1 MMKNLRIEDLERS
14 FVVVNKAKQ
23 GKGQVTLCFKCET
36 SASPK
41 TRKVVEKATPVFIR
55 EILCDVPDRFP
66 SHELYILVGRWDTP
80 FSEPQSCPGHVFTSK
95 CGWTYL
101 SCCVKQRNLVS
112 QKCASSDTLQ
122 VMRKA
127 LQTGF
132 SEQVSL
138 LVLLPLNINSS
149 MMRQNQTGSK
159 SLMGHWS

>member
-66 SHELYILVGRWDTP
+66 SHELYILVGRWDTSFLNP
-80 FSEPQSCPGHVFTSK
+80 
-95 CGWTYL
+95 WTCFYWRVWL
-101 SCCVKQRNLVS
+101 DL
-112 QKCASSDTLQ
+112 CA
-122 VMRKA
+122 
-127 LQTGF
+127 
-132 SEQVSL
+132 L
-138 LVLLPLNINSS
+138 LCEAAESGESN
-149 MMRQNQTGSK
+149 TCK
-159 SLMGHWS
+159 F